1 MTTVQKNTY
10 KYIYKY
16 LTIAISHSYRF
27 SNLIKAISYSYRFL
41 KLNPKSFCGL
51 KSPYRVWQFCSPT
64 GF

>member
-27 SNLIKAISYSYRFL
+27 L
-41 KLNPKSFCGL
+41 KLNPESLHVL
-51 KSPYRVWQFCSPT
+51 KIPYRAWQFCIPT